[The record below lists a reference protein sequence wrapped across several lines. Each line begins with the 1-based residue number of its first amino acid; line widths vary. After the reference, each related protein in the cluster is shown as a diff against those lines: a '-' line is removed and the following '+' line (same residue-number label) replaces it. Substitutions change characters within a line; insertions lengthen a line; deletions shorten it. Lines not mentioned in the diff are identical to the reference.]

1 MIIIPK
7 GKPIVE
13 NLNSFYLDINKMI
26 EHYQGE
32 LGAGC
37 VYFASSSDE
46 ALIFFDKDDL
56 LNGVIKNSNGE
67 TIGPAAIERIIQTS
81 AYQNFNINIFKI
93 ESDLVY
99 FWANIPNAKKIHSNL
114 STEFTDLEKL
124 IKKMSSEK
132 LTGFIDISINKGNEG
147 GFIFF
152 SNGEIIGEFFS
163 GTNGVNNTTN
173 SNLELL
179 FQETKSKG
187 GVFNVSA
194 IPLKPMKNI
203 ITTKEPASPPKLSL
217 SVTIIEELLIILE
230 NIVASQ
236 KKLRIDYHS
245 ALKKKFLEKV
255 DKYEFLDPFSAEFK
269 YIDKRIVYEGK
280 SDIEK
285 VIIGVVECVVE
296 LAKDLKL
303 SAILA
308 SHLSSWSEKYAK
320 EIKALNIAL

>member
-46 ALIFFDKDDL
+46 GLIFFDKDDL
-56 LNGVIKNSNGE
+56 LNGVIKNSNSE
-67 TIGPAAIERIIQTS
+67 TTGPAAIERIIQTS

-93 ESDLVY
+93 ESELVY
-99 FWANIPNAKKIHSNL
+99 FWANIPNAKTIHSNL

-163 GTNGVNNTTN
+163 GTNGKNNTTN

-194 IPLKPMKNI
+194 IPLKPKKNSI
-203 ITTKEPASPPKLSL
+203 STKEPAGSKPLL

-236 KKLRIDYHS
+236 KKSRIDYHS

-280 SDIEK
+280 SDIGN
-285 VIIGVVECVVE
+285 VIIGVIECVVE
-296 LAKDLKL
+296 LAKDLNL

-308 SHLSSWSEKYAK
+308 TQLSPWSEKYAK